1 LYLVFSID
9 VNLTFVFFLLFSV
22 LVTGLMINP
31 SNFVFAEE
39 TQGNSTTI
47 TLDEAMSAGD
57 NSAKTGEDV
66 MQTGNATTTLD
77 ESMKT
82 GEDLVK
88 HEESTPVVISSPL
101 KQIKEGVMSKDIV
114 CKDGL
119 ELAFKLNGQGAC
131 VKTTSVEKLITRGWT
146 Q

>member
-1 LYLVFSID
+1 
-9 VNLTFVFFLLFSV
+9 
-22 LVTGLMINP
+22 MINP

-66 MQTGNATTTLD
+66 MQTGNATTILD
-77 ESMKT
+77 ESIKT

>member
-1 LYLVFSID
+1 MNS
-9 VNLTFVFFLLFSV
+9 TFAFFLLFSM
-22 LVTGLMINP
+22 LVTGLMINQ

-39 TQGNSTTI
+39 PQGNSTTV
-47 TLDEAMSAGD
+47 TLDESMSAGD
-57 NSAKTGEDV
+57 NPAKTGDV

-88 HEESTPVVISSPL
+88 HEEPVPIVIPSPL
-101 KQIKEGVMSKDIV
+101 KQIKDGVMSKDIV

-119 ELAFKLNGQGAC
+119 ELAFKLNGQAAC
-131 VKTTSVEKLITRGWT
+131 VKATSVEKLVTRGWT